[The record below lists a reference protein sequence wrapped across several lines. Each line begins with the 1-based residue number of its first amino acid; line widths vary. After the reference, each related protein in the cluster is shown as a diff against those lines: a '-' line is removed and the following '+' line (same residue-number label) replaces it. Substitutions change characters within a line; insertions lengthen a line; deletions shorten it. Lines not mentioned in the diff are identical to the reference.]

1 MDAPGKHDARRDGA
15 VEAAPHFARLAG
27 HEAHKRALTAAALSG
42 RVAHAYLFSGPEGV
56 GKRQCALAF
65 ARLLNC
71 TAPEDEEEGRTCP
84 SCRKIE
90 RHTHPDVFVLE
101 PEGSKEIKVGQIR
114 EQVEE
119 RLQRTPVEGRY
130 KVAVIDGAHRMNAA
144 AQNAFLKTLEE
155 PPPRTVMVLVT
166 EEPGGLLPTVRS
178 RCQHM
183 VFSPLPL
190 DEVARELEA
199 RGVLAGEEALEAA
212 ALAGGSLGR
221 ALRMDGEA
229 LALAREAAAR
239 LGGGGRRES
248 AARLLEYAASLP
260 VGGGVEDTERLGLL
274 FDALHLVL
282 HEALRL
288 GLWLPTA
295 LPQGS
300 PLHEA
305 AAAAAT
311 CHGAEALVEMARR
324 VEEARERAFAAGSN
338 RLLILENLWLRLA
351 RGGGREE

>member
-1 MDAPGKHDARRDGA
+1 MDALGKQNPPRRDDA
-15 VEAAPHFARLAG
+15 VEAAPHFDRLAG
-27 HEAHKRALTAAALSG
+27 HEAHKRVLTAAALSG

-56 GKRQCALAF
+56 GKRLCALAF

-71 TAPEDEEEGRTCP
+71 TAPEDEEQGRACP

-90 RHTHPDVFVLE
+90 RNTHPDVFVLE

-130 KVAVIDGAHRMNAA
+130 KVAVVDDAHRMNAA

-166 EEPGGLLPTVRS
+166 EEPGALLPTVRS
-178 RCQHM
+178 RCQHL

-190 DEVARELEA
+190 DEVSRELEA
-199 RGVLAGEEALEAA
+199 RGVLAGQEALEAA
-212 ALAGGSLGR
+212 AIAGGSLGR

-239 LGGGGRRES
+239 LGGTEWRGS
-248 AARLLEYAASLP
+248 AARLLDYAASLP
-260 VGGGVEDTERLGLL
+260 VGGGVEDVERLGLV
-274 FDALHLVL
+274 FDVLHLVL

-288 GLWLPTA
+288 RLGMSTA
-295 LPQGS
+295 LPMGS

-305 AAAAAT
+305 AAAAAEG
-311 CHGAEALVEMARR
+311 HGTEALVEMARM
-324 VEEARERAFAAGSN
+324 VEEARERTLAAGSN
-338 RLLILENLWLRLA
+338 KLLILENLWLRLA
-351 RGGGREE
+351 RVGGEE